1 MIQVSHFLFKRRD
14 AEKKS
19 FHAVF
24 RVMLKH
30 FLEVTE
36 GLPHGSAYSY
46 NAFGMPL
53 PTLMVSENLYNSA
66 PLRLVKTYES

>member
-19 FHAVF
+19 FHAIF

-30 FLEVTE
+30 SLEVAE
-36 GLPHGSAYSY
+36 VLPHGSAYSY

-53 PTLMVSENLYNSA
+53 R
-66 PLRLVKTYES
+66 PLDGRR

>member
-30 FLEVTE
+30 SLEVTE